1 MSQRP
6 APRISVQLLRDFR
19 LTVDDDDVVLP
30 SGSQRLV
37 VLLALQRRV
46 VGRAHAAAAL
56 WPAFATVR
64 ANANLRSALWRTGE
78 ACRALLDVSAH
89 HVGLASVVEVDLQA
103 VTGRVERML
112 AEGTPCDDLLTSDT
126 RADLSWDLL
135 PDWEDD
141 DEWVLVERE
150 QFHQL
155 RLHALEAMSRR
166 LATAGRYAEA
176 VSCALAAVRAEPFR
190 ESARSALIA
199 AFLAEG
205 NRHDARRQFE
215 SYRGLLQVE
224 LGLEPT
230 PQLRAMVAR

>member
-1 MSQRP
+1 MSRRP
-6 APRISVQLLRDFR
+6 APEVSLQLLRNFR
-19 LTVDDDDVVLP
+19 LTVDDVEITLP
-30 SGSQRLV
+30 AGCQRLV

-46 VGRAHAAAAL
+46 VGRAHAASAL
-56 WPAFATVR
+56 WPGSPTVR
-64 ANANLRSALWRTGE
+64 AHANLRSVLWRTSE
-78 ACRALLDVSAH
+78 ACRALLDVTAQ
-89 HVGLASVVEVDLQA
+89 HVGLAGAVKVDVQTVGAAIDRL
-103 VTGRVERML
+103 L
-112 AEGTPCDDLLTSDT
+112 AEGTPCDDLLCSGT

-135 PDWEDD
+135 PYWEVDD
-141 DEWVLVERE
+141 DWVLLDRE

-166 LATAGRYAEA
+166 LAATGRYAEA
-176 VSCALAAVRAEPFR
+176 VSAALAAVRAEPFR

-205 NRHDARRQFE
+205 NRTDARRQFE
-215 SYRGLLQVE
+215 SYRGLLQGE